1 MCVLCVKMTK
11 FGEVLP
17 GYTLVRAEEDALG
30 YSLQRGQWALVRGDM
45 LIASWWVEPRPD
57 PYDGW
62 TDEAIAADT
71 DPARRAADRLF
82 RPGKFATEFR
92 ASLADLFT
100 AYELGSEAVG
110 AGYDRVRDG
119 MLEPWLYARMGALL
133 AQHGPT

>member
-1 MCVLCVKMTK
+1 MCVLCVNLTK

-17 GYTLVRAEEDALG
+17 GYMLARAEEDAPAYELR
-30 YSLQRGQWALVRGDM
+30 RGQLALVRGSEP
-45 LIASWWVEPRPD
+45 IATWWVEPRPD

-82 RPGKFATEFR
+82 LPSKFATEFR